1 MNKVRP
7 HRTLRNFRLSNY
19 TIAELKRLSEHH
31 QTNMT
36 AIVEL
41 AVAHFSQRRTSDEK
55 L

>member
-1 MNKVRP
+1 MKKARP
-7 HRTLRNFRLSNY
+7 NRKLRNFRLSNY
-19 TIAELKRLSEHH
+19 TIAELTRLSELH

-41 AVAHFSQRRTSDEK
+41 AVAHLSHRGESDGK